1 MKSQHIISVGATT
14 YNLLEQMSQNS
25 GQTIN
30 EVIVQLIQQQH
41 EVVDLTTG
49 LDTVPSILVNQLDV
63 SLADEKNLK

>member
-63 SLADEKNLK
+63 SLADEKNPK